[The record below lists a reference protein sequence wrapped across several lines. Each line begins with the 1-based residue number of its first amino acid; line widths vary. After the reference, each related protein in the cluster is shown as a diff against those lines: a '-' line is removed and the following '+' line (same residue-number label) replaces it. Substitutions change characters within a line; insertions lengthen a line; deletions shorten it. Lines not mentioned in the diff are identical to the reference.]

1 MSKPNQEMQPSA
13 PPSTALTPPA
23 CSLEK
28 TLRERVNSNDEWLA
42 NSQRLYL
49 EENRRN
55 GQYARK
61 LRETRNLSCRELA
74 RRMGI
79 SAMMLS
85 DMERGMR
92 NWSQSMLTKWEQA
105 MTSENTGAV
114 KQ

>member
-1 MSKPNQEMQPSA
+1 MSEAEPVNPGHPLEA
-13 PPSTALTPPA
+13 VA

-28 TLRERVNSNDEWLA
+28 TLRERVISNDEWLA

-55 GQYARK
+55 GQYARE
-61 LRETRNLSCRELA
+61 LREARNISCRELA

-92 NWSQSMLTKWEQA
+92 NWSQSMLTKWEKT
-105 MTSENTGAV
+105 MTPENV
-114 KQ
+114 